1 MTGWGWI
8 HLILGIIVAIAGFA
22 LITGQLWARVV
33 GIILAALSVI
43 ANFLWL
49 PYYPVWA
56 VIAIAL
62 AIGVIWGLAKYEVD
76 TV

>member
-1 MTGWGWI
+1 M
-8 HLILGIIVAIAGFA
+8 
-22 LITGQLWARVV
+22 ITGQLWARVV